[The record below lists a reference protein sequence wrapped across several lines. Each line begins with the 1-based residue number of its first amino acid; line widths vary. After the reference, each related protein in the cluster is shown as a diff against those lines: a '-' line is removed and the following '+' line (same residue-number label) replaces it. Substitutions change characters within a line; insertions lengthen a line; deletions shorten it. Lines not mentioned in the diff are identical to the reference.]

1 MSWLVRALVLC
12 AACSSPSELFGPPTG
27 ATCPTP
33 STLTYANFG
42 EPFMT
47 SYCIGCHSSTLMGAQ
62 RHGAPLL
69 HDFDTQ
75 AGILPFIAH
84 IDETTASGPDA
95 TNTAMPPDGTTPT
108 TPTLAERQML
118 GEWLACGAP

>member
-1 MSWLVRALVLC
+1 MSRL
-12 AACSSPSELFGPPTG
+12 AACLLLGLAACTSEELFGPPTG
-27 ATCPTP
+27 STCPAT
-33 STLTYANFG
+33 STLTYDTFG

-47 SYCIGCHSSTLMGAQ
+47 SYCTRCHSSTLMGSERQ
-62 RHGAPLL
+62 GAPLL
-69 HDFDTQ
+69 HDFNTRS
-75 AGILPFIAH
+75 GILAFISH

-95 TNTAMPPDGTTPT
+95 TNTQMPADGA